1 MSSRCTS
8 VHAMFEYEE
17 MKITCKENKERE
29 IDVKCQFL
37 LYIIILYILD
47 GPILFQEHN
56 DFFHMVDMYITAKIS
71 ESQKKASFYFD
82 KKGSINSKNNTPPS
96 YSSTLSPMPIC
107 KTFKHKVLT
116 YNLKIIVEW
125 MQLNRERHF
134 SAECSHSK
142 NNTPKCSPPP
152 FCSRLVKRPR

>member
-1 MSSRCTS
+1 
-8 VHAMFEYEE
+8 MFEYEE

-71 ESQKKASFYFD
+71 ESPKKASFYFD
-82 KKGSINSKNNTPPS
+82 KKGSINSKNNTPPLLFFHPLPHA
-96 YSSTLSPMPIC
+96 Y
-107 KTFKHKVLT
+107 
-116 YNLKIIVEW
+116 
-125 MQLNRERHF
+125 MQDI
-134 SAECSHSK
+134 
-142 NNTPKCSPPP
+142 
-152 FCSRLVKRPR
+152 